1 MKDELISTISGI
13 RGIIGKTL
21 TPEIALKA
29 GKAYGAYIMGRKVI
43 VGGDSRT
50 SHMMLKSA
58 VVSGLLS
65 QGCDVVD
72 IGICPTPTI
81 EMAIIGEKASGGVG
95 ITASHNPIEWN
106 GLKFFNRKG
115 EFLTQAQ
122 YDKFKT
128 FLDSKDIPTGAW
140 NEIGKIYIDYNWIEK
155 HVDAVLALNL
165 VKVSKLK
172 RRKFKVV
179 IDAVNGGGA
188 VAAPILLKK
197 LGCEVIEINCVPDG
211 RFPHVPEPVPENLRM
226 LSAKVREVKADIG
239 FAVDPDAD
247 RLAIVSE
254 LGKPLGEEYTLALS
268 ADYVL
273 SKNPGPMVINL
284 STSNLNRDVCTRHKC
299 KLHYSKVGEANVVE
313 MMRMKKAVIG
323 GEGNGGVIL
332 PTLHYG
338 RDSLVGM
345 ALILQHMADKKKKI
359 SELAGSIGPY
369 AIMKSKGNID
379 SKFDVKLNR
388 LQRELVDQEI
398 STVDGVRVDF
408 NYGWV
413 HIRRS
418 NTEPIYR
425 LISEAGTKKEAQELI
440 ALIKEKL

>member
-1 MKDELISTISGI
+1 
-13 RGIIGKTL
+13 R
-21 TPEIALKA
+21 A

>member
-13 RGIIGKTL
+13 RGVVGQTL
-21 TPEIALKA
+21 TPDIALNV
-29 GKAYGAYIMGRKVI
+29 GKAYGAYIKRKKVI

-50 SHMMLKSA
+50 SHLMLKSA
-58 VVSGLLS
+58 VVSGLIS

-81 EMAIIGEKASGGVG
+81 EMAIIGEEASGGVA

-128 FLDSKDIPTGAW
+128 FLDKKDIPTGAW
-140 NEIGKIYIDYNWIEK
+140 NRIGKIYIDYNWIEK
-155 HVDAVLALNL
+155 HIDALSRLEL
-165 VKVSKLK
+165 VKVNKLK

-188 VAAPILLKK
+188 VAAPMLLEKF
-197 LGCEVIEINCVPDG
+197 GCEVIRLHCTPDG
-211 RFPHVPEPVPENLRM
+211 RFPHVPEPVPENLKD
-226 LSAKVREVKADIG
+226 LSAKVLEEKADIG

-247 RLAIVSE
+247 RLTIVSE
-254 LGKPLGEEYTLALS
+254 QGEPLGEEYTLALS

-284 STSNLNRDVCTRHKC
+284 STSNLNRDVCARHKC

-313 MMRMKKAVIG
+313 MMHRKKAVIG

-332 PTLHYG
+332 PALHYG

-345 ALILQHMADKKKKI
+345 ALILQYMADNKKGI

-369 AIMKSKGNID
+369 TILKSKGNID
-379 SKFDVKLNR
+379 SKFDVKLKK
-388 LQRELVDQEI
+388 LQRELADQKI

-408 NYGWV
+408 NNGWV

-425 LISEAGTKKEAQELI
+425 LISEAGTRKEARELI
-440 ALIKEKL
+440 TFIQEKL